1 MQDQLGSTASAA
13 QEEQQSSRRFTEI
26 IERIEQVRAYLGL
39 NRSKFCR
46 SIGMSPQ
53 TYNNFI
59 GAQGTKPNIQLL
71 HGVVTRFGVDPMW
84 LFTGRGN
91 MFLASADDRI
101 TRLSRPLAGVAERG
115 VPYGLGGGNIEAEEL
130 TGLMPILQKIEA
142 ILRQLDDRNAP
153 LLNRVSQVF
162 KRYLEV
168 NPSDAA
174 AELQAFLERMEQRL
188 AGEVGAGSAATSH
201 P

>member
-1 MQDQLGSTASAA
+1 MHDQHGSTASAA
-13 QEEQQSSRRFTEI
+13 QDDQQSNRRFSEI

-91 MFLASADDRI
+91 MFLANADDRI
-101 TRLSRPLAGVAERG
+101 TRLSRPAAGVADRG
-115 VPYGLGGGNIEAEEL
+115 VPYGLGSVNLDAEEL
-130 TGLMPILQKIEA
+130 AGLMPVLQKIES
-142 ILRQLDDRNAP
+142 ILRQLDDQQAP
-153 LLNRVSQVF
+153 LLNRITQAF
-162 KRYLEV
+162 KRYLEM
-168 NPSDAA
+168 NPSGAA
-174 AELQAFLERMEQRL
+174 AEMQSFLERVEERL
-188 AGEVGAGSAATSH
+188 ASELGTRSATPAQ